1 MSRTTTML
9 IVLGVLLLVVVGFP
23 LIWYFGTYNSLL
35 GSRVNTEAKWSEV
48 QNQYQ
53 RRYDLIPSL
62 VNSTKI
68 YINYETN
75 LLKSITEARSQWGAS
90 LSQSV
95 EKQMEAQGT
104 LDSVMSRLLMVVS
117 VENYPEL
124 KGDQVV
130 MTLMDELAG
139 TNNRIAVA
147 RMRYIESVQGYN
159 TAIQMF
165 PNNIVAGMSGFLPK
179 PNYSADVLA
188 QTAPKVPVS

>member
-1 MSRTTTML
+1 MSRTITIL
-9 IVLGVLLLVVVGFP
+9 IVLGIIFAVIGIPFM
-23 LIWYFGTYNSLL
+23 WYFGTYNSLL
-35 GSRVNTEAKWSEV
+35 SSRINTEAKWSEV

-53 RRYDLIPSL
+53 RRYELIPSL
-62 VNSTKI
+62 VNSTKL

-75 LLKSITEARSQWGAS
+75 LLKSITEARSQWGKS
-90 LSQSV
+90 LSQPI
-95 EKQMEAQGT
+95 EKQMEAQGS

-124 KGDQVV
+124 KGDKVV

-147 RMRYIESVQGYN
+147 RMRYIEAVQSYN

-165 PNNIVAGMSGFLPK
+165 PNNIVAGMNGFLSK

-188 QTAPKVPVS
+188 QTVPKVPVS